1 MGTKDKLI
9 QRFKLQP
16 KDFTWQ
22 ELVRL
27 FALLGFEVSNKGRTS
42 GSRVIFENGDM
53 AYMAHKPHPERFIK
67 AYVMKQV
74 MDFLQNNGLL

>member
-9 QRFKLQP
+9 QRFKRQP
-16 KDFTWQ
+16 RDFTWQ

-53 AYMAHKPHPERFIK
+53 AYMAHNPHPERFIK